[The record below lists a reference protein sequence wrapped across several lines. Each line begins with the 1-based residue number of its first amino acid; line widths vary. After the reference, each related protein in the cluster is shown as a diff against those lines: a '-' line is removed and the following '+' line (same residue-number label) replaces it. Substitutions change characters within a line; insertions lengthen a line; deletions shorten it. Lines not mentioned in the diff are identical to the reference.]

1 MSKKTTIGHG
11 PILETAKRIVERT
24 VFYKNVKC
32 LLSDCFI
39 HIYRIV
45 HLLRRDHNFCLTFY
59 HSLNIL
65 TSKIIP

>member
-45 HLLRRDHNFCLTFY
+45 HLLRREVQQEQVQTHL
-59 HSLNIL
+59 
-65 TSKIIP
+65 KIRQI

>member
-1 MSKKTTIGHG
+1 MSKKITIGHG

-45 HLLRRDHNFCLTFY
+45 HLLRREVQQEQVQTHL
-59 HSLNIL
+59 
-65 TSKIIP
+65 KIRQI